1 LKIFLVESRF
11 FAVWLCGVM
20 KVHSFPQVLALWLIA
35 LTVPAVAQ
43 KFAQPRKELGTLTY
57 QSVPGWGVLPEG
69 LTLGPTH
76 GGVAV
81 DKKGNV
87 YLSTDNAAGIF
98 VFSSEG
104 KFLRTMAPE
113 FAGTL
118 SLTLATEN
126 GTEFLYGAHF
136 RRSRVFKM
144 TLDGTA
150 VLVIGFPKESGLYGA
165 RGEGFMPS
173 SVAVAPDGSIFVAD
187 GFGKHVIHKFTPE
200 GQYLK
205 SFAGEGRGDGQ
216 LVACQG
222 IAIEPR
228 FEKTLLVACDTDNRR
243 LQYFD
248 LDGKFLQIAAL
259 EMDKPT
265 AVSFYGPYMAVAQ
278 LQGRVSILDQRNK
291 LVAIVGDNPDRHEWE
306 KFSLPRAGWREN
318 VCVAPHGIAFTK
330 EGDLYVQEWSLVGR
344 ITKFRLSR

>member
-1 LKIFLVESRF
+1 MKARYFPLVL
-11 FAVWLCGVM
+11 AVWL
-20 KVHSFPQVLALWLIA
+20 IA
-35 LTVPAVAQ
+35 STVPADAQ
-43 KFAQPRKELGTLTY
+43 KFAQPKSEVDTLTY
-57 QSVPGWGVLPEG
+57 QSVPEWGGLPQG

-150 VLVIGFPKESGLYGA
+150 VLIIGFPRESRLYGA
-165 RGEGFMPS
+165 RGEGFKPS

-200 GQYLK
+200 AQYLG
-205 SFAGEGRGDGQ
+205 SFGGEGRADGQ
-216 LVACQG
+216 FVACQG
-222 IAIEPR
+222 IAIDPR
-228 FEKTLLVACDTDNRR
+228 FEKKLLVVCDTDNRR

-248 LDGKFLQIAAL
+248 LDGKFVQIAAL
-259 EMDKPT
+259 DMDKPSS
-265 AVSFYGPYMAVAQ
+265 VSFCGPYMAVAQ
-278 LQGRVSILDQRNK
+278 LQGRISILDQRNK
-291 LVAIVGDNPDRHEWE
+291 LVAIVGDNPDRREWE
-306 KFSLPRAGWREN
+306 KFSLPRAEWKEN

-330 EGDLYVQEWSLVGR
+330 EGDIYVQEWSTIGR
-344 ITKFRLSR
+344 VTKFRLVR